1 MPDITTIA
9 ACSTALGAIMCIA
22 ILLSWFKDGRP
33 TQRRWQFA
41 PFGIAVPAGI
51 LLTYP
56 EILPGPLGL
65 RLGWFALTVVY
76 GSAWL
81 AARVTGGRRPRPLLM
96 LLPCVAVLLFSAT
109 IGADDAISELRM
121 LPRVLLFA
129 LFDGLAAREFMRMR
143 QPQLQSATT
152 LYWIFAVFC
161 VFELLRAPFSLSL
174 PAPFGPKETQVWSIA
189 LFNFLIVLQGLLLGV
204 FLTALGREQLAAQHY
219 RLASIDPLTG
229 IGNRRA
235 LDDRMEALARTPRAE
250 GSTAVAVL
258 DIDHFKAINDGLGHG
273 FGDMVIVGAAMVARE
288 TLGAGNVF
296 RVGGEEFAAIIQ
308 ARTPEAI
315 MARAEAM
322 RIAFEARSHV
332 SGGETRRC
340 TISVGVAMLE
350 PGDDHAARFT
360 DADEALYAAKRL
372 GRNQTV
378 MAEPGERKDTAPIDF
393 RAAAGRRA
401 SA

>member
-152 LYWIFAVFC
+152 LYGSS
-161 VFELLRAPFSLSL
+161 RFSACS
-174 PAPFGPKETQVWSIA
+174 
-189 LFNFLIVLQGLLLGV
+189 NCC
-204 FLTALGREQLAAQHY
+204 
-219 RLASIDPLTG
+219 
-229 IGNRRA
+229 
-235 LDDRMEALARTPRAE
+235 ARH
-250 GSTAVAVL
+250 S
-258 DIDHFKAINDGLGHG
+258 
-273 FGDMVIVGAAMVARE
+273 
-288 TLGAGNVF
+288 
-296 RVGGEEFAAIIQ
+296 
-308 ARTPEAI
+308 
-315 MARAEAM
+315 
-322 RIAFEARSHV
+322 RSH
-332 SGGETRRC
+332 S
-340 TISVGVAMLE
+340 
-350 PGDDHAARFT
+350 P
-360 DADEALYAAKRL
+360 RL
-372 GRNQTV
+372 S
-378 MAEPGERKDTAPIDF
+378 
-393 RAAAGRRA
+393 GRRKRK
-401 SA
+401 SGRSRCSTS